1 MFPAPGST
9 DRCGDSCEI
18 ERRFREVRV
27 TPSSR
32 NSMGGALT
40 GGGVL
45 CPARR
50 AAAARVGVAL
60 MEGWEGRRGS
70 AAFKE
75 RRAEDFGVGA
85 G

>member
-1 MFPAPGST
+1 MVGVMRRGCNST
-9 DRCGDSCEI
+9 AVQRS
-18 ERRFREVRV
+18 
-27 TPSSR
+27 
-32 NSMGGALT
+32 GGLAEQKT
-40 GGGVL
+40 
-45 CPARR
+45 RR
-50 AAAARVGVAL
+50 ARVWAAL